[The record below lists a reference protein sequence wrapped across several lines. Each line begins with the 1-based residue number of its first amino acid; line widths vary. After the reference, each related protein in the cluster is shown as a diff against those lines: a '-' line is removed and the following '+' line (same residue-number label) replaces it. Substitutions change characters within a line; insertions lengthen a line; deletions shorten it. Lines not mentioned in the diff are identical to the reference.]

1 MKKTIV
7 FASLCLFVAFAS
19 QAQTDKPAVIAPD
32 KAAPAPAQAT
42 PADNKNASEMTFE
55 VEEYNFGT
63 VKQGESVT
71 REFSFTNTG
80 KEDLI
85 ISNAQG
91 SCGCTVPVWPKE
103 PIKAKA
109 KNVIKVTF
117 NSAGKMGM
125 QDKTVTITSNAKNS
139 PKVLHLKGTV
149 EQPTPVADPGKAD
162 APKN

>member
-7 FASLCLFVAFAS
+7 FASLCLFVAFTS
-19 QAQTDKPAVIAPD
+19 QAQTEKPAAV
-32 KAAPAPAQAT
+32 AA
-42 PADNKNASEMTFE
+42 PADNKNAPEMTFE
-55 VEEYNFGT
+55 VEEYNYGT
-63 VKQGESVT
+63 IKQGESIT
-71 REFSFTNTG
+71 REFTFTNTG

-91 SCGCTVPVWPKE
+91 SCGCTVPIWPKE
-103 PIKAKA
+103 PMKKGA

-149 EQPTPVADPGKAD
+149 EQPTPVADPAKSD

>member
-7 FASLCLFVAFAS
+7 LASLCVMFAS
-19 QAQTDKPAVIAPD
+19 ASFAQDKKAVQTTPAQT
-32 KAAPAPAQAT
+32 AAPA
-42 PADNKNASEMTFE
+42 DMKNAAEMTFE

-63 VKQGESVT
+63 IKQGESVT

-80 KEDLI
+80 KEPLI
-85 ISNAQG
+85 IASAQG
-91 SCGCTVPVWPKE
+91 TCGCTVPQYPKE
-103 PIKAKA
+103 PIAPKA
-109 KNVIKVTF
+109 KNSIKVTF

-149 EQPTPVADPGKAD
+149 EAPAPATEPVKD